1 MRTWA
6 HDPECSWVREILE
19 IPTVSSQPGCDA
31 VTVESNYWVPAI
43 QSRDSAAR
51 DGLQRFESPPLA
63 PLLKYLFPPY

>member
-1 MRTWA
+1 MKMWA
-6 HDPECSWVREILE
+6 HDRECSWVRGILG
-19 IPTVSSQPGCDA
+19 IAPVSSPPVCGA